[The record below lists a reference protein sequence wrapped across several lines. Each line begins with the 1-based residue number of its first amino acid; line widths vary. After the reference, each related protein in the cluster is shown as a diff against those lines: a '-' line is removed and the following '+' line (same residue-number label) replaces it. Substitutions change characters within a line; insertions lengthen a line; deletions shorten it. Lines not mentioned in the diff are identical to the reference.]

1 MLADNVSYQEGS
13 VVSREIVAK
22 PTGTITIFAFD
33 SGQGLSE
40 HKAPY
45 DAFVL
50 ILDGEGEITVSGKT
64 HNLKTG
70 ESIIMPAD
78 SPHKVKANTKFKMLL
93 VMIKS

>member
-13 VVSREIVAK
+13 VVSREILAK

-50 ILDGEGEITVSGKT
+50 ILDGEGEIWFLGKA

-70 ESIIMPAD
+70 ESIIMPAN
-78 SPHKVKANTKFKMLL
+78 SPHKVYAVTKFKMLL

>member
-1 MLADNVSYQEGS
+1 MLSDQVSYQEGA
-13 VVSREIVAK
+13 VVSREILAK

-40 HKAPY
+40 HKALY

-50 ILDGEGEITVSGKT
+50 ILDGEGEIWFLGKA

-70 ESIIMPAD
+70 ESIIIPAN
-78 SPHKVKANTKFKMLL
+78 SPHKVYAVTKFKMLL